1 MQNYKGD
8 YGLIPFSPQLLFF
21 NIKAFVSFRGRTLYI
36 SNKSFADNWYEQMYA
51 CLVKFASPTKRLV
64 WWDSNV
70 ENFQVDF
77 FIDKNMIHIADTK
90 VDRRYGDY
98 FIRQILKYEEQN
110 RALKLLK
117 MWTQSTHFVI
127 NQFMIFF
134 RCV

>member
-8 YGLIPFSPQLLFF
+8 YGLIPFSPQLLFC

-36 SNKSFADNWYEQMYA
+36 SNKSFADNWYEQIYA

-64 WWDSNV
+64 LRDSNV

-117 MWTQSTHFVI
+117 MWTHSQPILSST
-127 NQFMIFF
+127 NSWFF
-134 RCV
+134 